1 MPPGKKR
8 TKNEKKIME
17 KSSGSRNGIDDVY
30 RSSVSCAG
38 RTDTAYYNTRR
49 DECRIF

>member
-17 KSSGSRNGIDDVY
+17 KPSGSRNSIDDVH
-30 RSSVSCAG
+30 RSGISCAG
-38 RTDTAYYNTRR
+38 R
-49 DECRIF
+49 DENAFC

>member
-17 KSSGSRNGIDDVY
+17 KPFGSRNSIDDVH
-30 RSSVSCAG
+30 RSGISCAG
-38 RTDTAYYNTRR
+38 RADTVYHKADRNG
-49 DECRIF
+49 CRIF

>member
-17 KSSGSRNGIDDVY
+17 KPSGSGNSIDDVH
-30 RSSVSCAG
+30 RSCISCAG
-38 RTDTAYYNTRR
+38 RAGTAYRGAERNG
-49 DECRIF
+49 CRIF

>member
-17 KSSGSRNGIDDVY
+17 KPSGAAGIWYVIGEEKK
-30 RSSVSCAG
+30 RKASKK
-38 RTDTAYYNTRR
+38 
-49 DECRIF
+49 